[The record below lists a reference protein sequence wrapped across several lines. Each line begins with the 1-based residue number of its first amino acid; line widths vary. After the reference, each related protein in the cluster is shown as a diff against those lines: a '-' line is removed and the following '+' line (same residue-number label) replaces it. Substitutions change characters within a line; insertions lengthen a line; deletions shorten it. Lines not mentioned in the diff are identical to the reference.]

1 MTSNQKLR
9 PSVIEFARRFEIPS
23 TLSQANYTSMMR
35 QFREIAFPSDD
46 ANVNEDDVDYE
57 SKFRDEMAEC
67 NAHDRHLFRGS
78 DVMTH
83 HVPNM
88 RLTPDTVRSRS
99 LRFGVLP
106 TDRMSNVARNE
117 FVKLT
122 KYVNS
127 IGGKVESKTDTPF
140 ALNVV
145 FPYHDVVVDDE
156 EEKRGQAPVRSTAIT
171 H

>member
-1 MTSNQKLR
+1 
-9 PSVIEFARRFEIPS
+9 
-23 TLSQANYTSMMR
+23 
-35 QFREIAFPSDD
+35 
-46 ANVNEDDVDYE
+46 
-57 SKFRDEMAEC
+57 
-67 NAHDRHLFRGS
+67 
-78 DVMTH
+78 
-83 HVPNM
+83 
-88 RLTPDTVRSRS
+88 
-99 LRFGVLP
+99 
-106 TDRMSNVARNE
+106 MSNVARNE

-171 H
+171 HY